1 MVNLAIIGLGRWGRV
16 LVDAVQGKTD
26 LVQFTNAVTRTP
38 SKVEDYCKANSIN
51 LTSDYSAILS
61 DPKIDG
67 VVLATPHSQHE
78 QQIIDAVR
86 ARKHV
91 FCEKPVT
98 LTRKSINKAMTEVE
112 KSDVIF
118 AAGHNRRFLPALKY
132 MNSLIRD
139 GDLGRILHIEGNMSG
154 HVGSRYTNDMWRV
167 DPNESPAGGMAGSGI
182 HVIDAMI
189 YLLGPIKEVSAQSFR
204 LVNEINLDDTT
215 NMLFRFEN
223 GKTGYLVALTAT
235 TPTFRIQV
243 FGEQSKVE
251 LIGEN
256 ILEIQPVNGVQT
268 RMTFPSV
275 STEFSQLVEF
285 ANCIVSGGQYPISID
300 DVRNGVAVFE
310 AVSQS
315 CKERRWISV

>member
-16 LVDAVQGKTD
+16 LVDAVQGNTD
-26 LVQFTNAVTRTP
+26 LVQFTTAVTRNP
-38 SKVEDYCKANSIN
+38 SKVEDYCKANSIA
-51 LTSDYSAILS
+51 LTADYSTILS

-78 QQIIDAVR
+78 QQIIDAVQ

-98 LTRKSINKAMTEVE
+98 LTRKSIDKAMAEVE

-118 AAGHNRRFLPALKY
+118 AAGHNRRFLPALEHL
-132 MNSLIRD
+132 NSLIRA
-139 GDLGRILHIEGNMSG
+139 GELGRILHIEGNMSG
-154 HVGSRYTNDMWRV
+154 HVGNRYTNDMWRV

-189 YLLGPIKEVSAQSFR
+189 YLLGRIKEVSAQSFR
-204 LVNEINLDDTT
+204 LVNEISLDDTT
-215 NMLFRFEN
+215 NMLFRFES
-223 GKTGYLVALTAT
+223 GQTGYLVALTAT

-243 FGEQSKVE
+243 FGEKSKVE

-256 ILEIQPVNGVQT
+256 ILDIQPVDGVQT
-268 RMTFPSV
+268 RMTFPSI
-275 STEFSQLVEF
+275 STELCQFVEF
-285 ANCIVSGGQYPISID
+285 AKCIDSGKPYPISID
-300 DVRNGVAVFE
+300 DVKNGVAVFE

-315 CKERRWISV
+315 CEERKWVTV

>member
-26 LVQFTNAVTRTP
+26 LVRFTNAATRTP
-38 SKVEDYCKANSIN
+38 SKVEDYCKANSIA
-51 LTSDYSAILS
+51 LTSDYSTVLS
-61 DPKIDG
+61 DPNIDG

-78 QQIIDAVR
+78 QQIIDAVQ
-86 ARKHV
+86 AGKNV

-98 LTRKSINKAMTEVE
+98 LTRKSIDNAMAQVE
-112 KSDVIF
+112 KYGLIF
-118 AAGHNRRFLPALKY
+118 AAGHNRRFLPALEHL
-132 MNSLIRD
+132 NSLIRS
-139 GDLGRILHIEGNMSG
+139 GELGRVLHIEGNMSG
-154 HVGSRYTNDMWRV
+154 HVGNRYTNDMWRV

-189 YLLGPIKEVSAQSFR
+189 YLLGRITEVSAQSFR
-204 LVNEINLDDTT
+204 LVNEISLDDTT

-223 GKTGYLVALTAT
+223 GQTGYLVALTAT

-243 FGEQSKVE
+243 FGEKCKVE

-256 ILEIQPVNGVQT
+256 ILDIQPVDGVQA
-268 RMTFPSV
+268 RMTFPSI
-275 STEFSQLVEF
+275 STELRQFEEF
-285 ANCIVSGGQYPISID
+285 AKCINSGEPYPISID
-300 DVRNGVAVFE
+300 DVKNGVAVFE

-315 CKERRWISV
+315 CEERKWITV

>member
-38 SKVEDYCKANSIN
+38 SKVEDYCKANSIT
-51 LTSDYSAILS
+51 LTSDYSTILS

-86 ARKHV
+86 AGKNV

-98 LTRKSINKAMTEVE
+98 LTRKSIDKAMAEVE
-112 KSDVIF
+112 KSGVIF
-118 AAGHNRRFLPALKY
+118 AAGHNRRFLPALEHL
-132 MNSLIRD
+132 NSLIRD

-154 HVGSRYTNDMWRV
+154 HVGNRYTNDMWRV

-182 HVIDAMI
+182 HIVDAMI
-189 YLLGPIKEVSAQSFR
+189 YLLGRIKEVSAQSFR

-215 NMLFRFEN
+215 NMLLRFET
-223 GKTGYLVALTAT
+223 GQTGYLVALTAT

-243 FGEQSKVE
+243 FGEKSKVE

-256 ILEIQPVNGVQT
+256 MLDIQPVDGVQT
-268 RMTFPSV
+268 RMIFPSV
-275 STEFSQLVEF
+275 STELCQFVEF
-285 ANCIVSGGQYPISID
+285 ANCIVSGRPYPISID
-300 DVRNGVAVFE
+300 DVKNGVAVFE

-315 CKERRWISV
+315 CEEQKWVTV